1 MNQRRTGFCL
11 LALIIWV
18 ALFTIACQPTPTPI
32 PTVSRTPTS
41 GPIPT
46 TAPTEQPMPT
56 EIPSPEDAIY
66 LSIVWHQHQP
76 VYYKDPGTGV
86 YAKPWVRVHASK
98 DYYDM
103 AAILQDYPNVHVT
116 FNLTPSL
123 IRQLDDF
130 AAGATDTYWE
140 MTKAPADQLTDDQK
154 RFILRYFFDINP
166 KIVSRFPRYVELQAM
181 RAGAGNVEIQAA
193 METWTAQDYRD
204 LQVLFNLGWT
214 DPDFLAQDPLSAL
227 VAKGRG
233 YTEEDKAVVLDEH
246 LRILK
251 EVIPLHR
258 EMQETGQ
265 IEVTM
270 TPFAHPI
277 LPLLVDTNLARVA
290 LPSVQVPVPP
300 FRYGQDAVAHL
311 ERGVELYHDHFDVD
325 PRGMWPA
332 EGSVAQIIVNMVGRA
347 GIRWMASDEG
357 VLAKSLGMD
366 SFARD
371 VDDVVQEAD
380 ALYRPYTVTGADG
393 IPVSIVFRDVVISD
407 KVGFTYSGQPGSAA
421 AADFVRRVH
430 HIHDR
435 LQEQGAQ
442 GPNLV
447 TVILDGENAWEYYD
461 NDGKEFLHTLYETLS
476 QDPAIVTVTPSE
488 YLEMFPEEPSRQIGD
503 LWPGS
508 WIDHDFSTWIGEDEE
523 NRAWDVLRQVR
534 EILHEHETG
543 ARARPSVGALEE
555 ALTHMYIAEGS
566 DWFWWYGADQN
577 SGSDEDFDRQYR
589 DTLRQVLVALDEEPP
604 DWLSVPIIAQAPE
617 AADRAATGLIQ
628 PAVDGVAAGGE
639 WDAAGYYS
647 VGGGAMVATKLPLD
661 GLYYGFD
668 AQHFYLRIEGAD
680 GWDALTTAQ
689 SGEGRTVVG
698 VYLLPPGGGE
708 ASAFSRYGRPDT
720 VLGFGAT
727 RLLEILFSA
736 DARIMGVT
744 FSAFDGHDWVSAD
757 ESPIEDLRLAV
768 DGTTLE
774 MAMPLGM
781 LSPAGAPLDSGD
793 RIHMRLAFSQGVQ
806 DAMVDDMVL
815 PTGGPALVVV
825 PDLGLTTPVLE
836 ITDPE
841 SDDYGPGSYTYPT
854 DAVFQPGC
862 FDATFFSVGYDDADI
877 VFRLTLRGPL
887 DNVWNSPNGVSV
899 QTVDVYIDQDGAG
912 NGERLLL
919 PGRNA
924 ALTADY
930 AWDYAVWVEGWTPGV
945 YVPGDEAPVQV
956 DAEMVVVADP
966 GQSKI
971 TIKVPRSV
979 LGGDPESWAYAAVVL
994 GQEGYPSSG
1003 VWRVRDVN
1011 VRAEQWRFGGGPD
1024 DANHTRILDMLW
1036 PAGTAPTHE
1045 EMLGTYVASQQA
1057 AGDLGPDDF
1066 AQVEMLR
1073 P

>member
-1 MNQRRTGFCL
+1 MKITRKQYNRFGL
-11 LALIIWV
+11 LLLIAI
-18 ALFTIACQPTPTPI
+18 LLGGCQPTPTP
-32 PTVSRTPTS
+32 TS
-41 GPIPT
+41 T
-46 TAPTEQPMPT
+46 ST
-56 EIPSPEDAIY
+56 PSPEDVIY
-66 LSIVWHQHQP
+66 LSIIWHQHQP
-76 VYYKDPGTGV
+76 VYYKDPETGV

-130 AAGATDTYWE
+130 AAGATDMYWE
-140 MTKAPADQLTDDQK
+140 MTKVPADQLTDDQK
-154 RFILRYFFDINP
+154 QFILRYFFDINP
-166 KIVSRFPRYVELQAM
+166 EIISRFPRYVELQGM
-181 RAGAGNVEIQAA
+181 RTGAGDVEIQAA
-193 METWTAQDYRD
+193 METWTAQDYCD
-204 LQVLFNLGWT
+204 LQVLFDLGWT
-214 DPDFLAQDPLSAL
+214 DPDFLAQEPLSSL
-227 VAKGRG
+227 VDKGRN

-277 LPLLVDTNLARVA
+277 LPLLVDTNLAKTA
-290 LPSVQVPVPP
+290 LPSISVPVPP

-311 ERGVELYHDHFDVD
+311 ERGVELYRDHFNVD

-332 EGSVAQIIVNMVGRA
+332 EGSVAQTIVNMVGRA

-357 VLAKSLGMD
+357 VLAKSLEMD

-371 VDDVVQEAD
+371 VNDVVQEAD

-393 IPVSIVFRDVVISD
+393 VPVAIVFRDVVISD
-407 KVGFTYSGQPGSAA
+407 KVGFTYSGLPGSVA

-430 HIHDR
+430 EIHDQ
-435 LQEQGAQ
+435 LQNQGAE

-461 NDGKEFLHTLYETLS
+461 NDGKEFLHTLYEILS
-476 QDPAIVTVTPSE
+476 EDPAIVTVTPSE
-488 YLEMFPEEPSRQIGD
+488 YLDMFPQEPARQIDD

-508 WIDHDFSTWIGEDEE
+508 WIGHDFATWIGEDEE
-523 NRAWDVLRQVR
+523 NRAWDYLSQVR
-534 EILHEHETG
+534 EILHKHETG
-543 ARARPSVGALEE
+543 VRTPPSAEALEE
-555 ALTHMYIAEGS
+555 ALTQMYIAEGS

-589 DTLRQVLVALDEEPP
+589 DTLRQVLVALGEEPP

-617 AADRAATGLIQ
+617 AAEQAAAGLIQ
-628 PAVDGVAAGGE
+628 PTVDGVAAEGE

-647 VGGGAMVATKLPLD
+647 VGGGAMAATGLPLD

-668 AQHFYLRIEGAD
+668 AQRFYLRVESAD
-680 GWDALTTAQ
+680 EWDALAAAQ

-698 VYLLPPGGGE
+698 AYLLPPGGGE
-708 ASAFSRYGRPDT
+708 ASAFSRYGKPDT

-727 RLLEILFSA
+727 RLIELSFSA
-736 DARIMGVT
+736 DAEITGVT
-744 FSAFDGHDWVSAD
+744 FSAFDGEGWVPA
-757 ESPIEDLRLAV
+757 EEFPLEDLQLAV

-774 MAMPLGM
+774 MAVPLDM
-781 LSPAGAPLDSGD
+781 LSSAGAALDSGD
-793 RIHMRLAFSQGVQ
+793 RIQMRLALSQGTQ
-806 DAMVDDMVL
+806 DAMVDGMVL
-815 PTGGPALVVV
+815 PTSGPALVVV

-836 ITDPE
+836 ITDLE
-841 SDDYGPGSYTYPT
+841 GDDHGPGSYTYPT

-862 FDATFFSVGYDDADI
+862 FDATFFSVGYDDANI
-877 VFRLTLRGPL
+877 VFRLTLGGPL
-887 DNVWNSPNGVSV
+887 ENAWDSPNGVSI
-899 QTVDVYIDQDGAG
+899 QTIDVYIDQDGADS
-912 NGERLLL
+912 GERLLL
-919 PGRNA
+919 PGRNV
-924 ALTADY
+924 ALTSDY
-930 AWDYAVWVEGWTPGV
+930 AWDYAIWVEGWTPGV

-956 DAEMVVVADP
+956 DAEMVVIADP

-971 TIKVPRSV
+971 TIKVPRAV
-979 LGGDPESWAYAAVVL
+979 LGDDPENWAYAALVL
-994 GQEGYPSSG
+994 GQEGFPASG

-1011 VRAEQWRFGGGPD
+1011 AAAEQWRFGGAADGV
-1024 DANHTRILDMLW
+1024 NHTRILDVLW
-1036 PAGTAPTHE
+1036 PADAAPTQE
-1045 EMLGTYVASQQA
+1045 EMLSDFTPSQQA
-1057 AGDLGPDDF
+1057 QDLGPDDF
-1066 AQVEMLR
+1066 AQIEMLR